1 MDWDRFLNRMGA
13 SKLYTTSL
21 FGDGG
26 WHWRL
31 GCVLLDLGWHRLLQ
45 IGDAHYVEWISVLW
59 YLRDKIS
66 EGTLQ
71 HYSLL

>member
-31 GCVLLDLGWHRLLQ
+31 GCVLLDLGWLYVASNWGCTLRRMDFRLMVPQRQDL
-45 IGDAHYVEWISVLW
+45 
-59 YLRDKIS
+59 
-66 EGTLQ
+66 
-71 HYSLL
+71 